1 MEIKKTKERDN
12 EQIWNDCLSIFNGY
26 YNQLNIKS
34 LDELD
39 KYFESIKDTKSDMP
53 EDVKKANRLIFEN
66 VLEYNNTQN
75 EECKLKAIDAQEKVM
90 YDMATTLLEV
100 DNNNLLFQRHNTKKS
115 NYSKNK
121 LKRKMAKKSRQIN
134 HKRRK

>member
-1 MEIKKTKERDN
+1 MKLKKTKERND

-26 YNQLNIKS
+26 YDTLNIKTIE
-34 LDELD
+34 DLD
-39 KYFESIKDTKSDMP
+39 KYFESIKDTQSDML
-53 EDVKKANRLIFEN
+53 EDVKLANRDIFEN

-75 EECKLKAIDAQEKVM
+75 EECKKKAIDVQEAVM
-90 YDMATTLLEV
+90 YNAAKEMVEIMP
-100 DNNNLLFQRHNTKKS
+100 DNIFFQTHGNKKI
-115 NYSKNK
+115 NQSKKK